1 MTMGMEAGAGI
12 TTGGRLA
19 PAARLCDLSTSRKMP
34 FDVRQRPCAVAR
46 HFDLWSCMKVFG
58 FAGYSGSGKTT
69 LIERLI
75 PLFTARGLS
84 VSLIKHTHHGFDIDR
99 PGKDSFRFR
108 EAGACEVLLAGGQR
122 WALMHELRDEREP
135 DLADQLARLASVDLV
150 LVEGFRNTDIP
161 KIEVHRP
168 AAGHPMLHD
177 RFPNVIAIAADAP
190 VVCALPR
197 LELNDPAA
205 IATFILEKL
214 EIA

>member
-1 MTMGMEAGAGI
+1 MESKPATPRVHWRMTRACAIFRALVGMN
-12 TTGGRLA
+12 L
-19 PAARLCDLSTSRKMP
+19 
-34 FDVRQRPCAVAR
+34 
-46 HFDLWSCMKVFG
+46 MKVFG

-75 PLFTARGLS
+75 PLFTRRGLS

-108 EAGACEVLLAGGQR
+108 DAGAAEVLLAGGQR
-122 WALMHELRDEREP
+122 WALMHELRDEAEP
-135 DLADQLARLASVDLV
+135 TLEDQLARLTPVDLV

-168 AAGHPMLHD
+168 VAGHSLLHD
-177 RFPNVIAIAADAP
+177 KFPNVIAVASDEP
-190 VVCALPR
+190 LDCALPR
-197 LELNDPAA
+197 LDLNDPLA
-205 IATFILEKL
+205 IAAFILDTL